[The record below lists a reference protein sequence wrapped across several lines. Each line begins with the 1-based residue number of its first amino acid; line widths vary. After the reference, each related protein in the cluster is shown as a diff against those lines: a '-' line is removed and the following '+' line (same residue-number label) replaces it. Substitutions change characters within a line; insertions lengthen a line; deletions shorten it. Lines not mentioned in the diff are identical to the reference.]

1 VPIPEVEAHAMSE
14 FEFRVR
20 ELERRMGKVEDAT
33 AAIPVIQRDMADV
46 KDDVSEVK
54 DDTRS
59 LRRALY
65 TTALS
70 IVGAS
75 VLFALTANELFK

>member
-1 VPIPEVEAHAMSE
+1 MSDT
-14 FEFRVR
+14 EFRLR

-33 AAIPVIQRDMADV
+33 AAVPVMQRDIATIV
-46 KDDVSEVK
+46 KEGEEVRDDV
-54 DDTRS
+54 RS

-70 IVGAS
+70 IMGGS
-75 VLFALTANELFK
+75 VLFAFSVFQLIQQ

>member
-1 VPIPEVEAHAMSE
+1 MSDTD
-14 FEFRVR
+14 FRFR
-20 ELERRMGKVEDAT
+20 ELERRMGRVEDAT
-33 AAIPVIQRDMADV
+33 TQIPVIQRD
-46 KDDVSEVK
+46 VSEIKTDVLEVR

-75 VLFALTANELFK
+75 IMFSFTVFELFK